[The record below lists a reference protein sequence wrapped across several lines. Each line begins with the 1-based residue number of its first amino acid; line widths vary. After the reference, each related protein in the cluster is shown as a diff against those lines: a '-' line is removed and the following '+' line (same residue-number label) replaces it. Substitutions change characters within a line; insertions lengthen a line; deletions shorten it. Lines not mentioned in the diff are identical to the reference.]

1 MQDMQT
7 ITILLGEQLAM
18 LEQKLVK
25 RRQTP
30 QVDEGNSQRET
41 DNSKGVKQPKIQT
54 PPTPWCI
61 SWSDV
66 WLPEITDYT
75 DSLGMD
81 QKWRWKQ
88 STTKLCSWIYLF
100 WQGSIRQKPQYPS
113 IWQRQ
118 PRNYVCDAAG
128 GCKRHQAKEF
138 CMCQGFRL
146 EYKETLRDMATSLQ
160 PRL

>member
-1 MQDMQT
+1 MQDMQS
-7 ITILLGEQLAM
+7 IIILLGEQLAM

-88 STTKLCSWIYLF
+88 STTKLCSWICFDKEASDRSHNTQAYGRDS
-100 WQGSIRQKPQYPS
+100 QGTTSVMLLAVVNGTRLRNSACVRGLDWIIR
-113 IWQRQ
+113 
-118 PRNYVCDAAG
+118 
-128 GCKRHQAKEF
+128 RH
-138 CMCQGFRL
+138 
-146 EYKETLRDMATSLQ
+146 
-160 PRL
+160 